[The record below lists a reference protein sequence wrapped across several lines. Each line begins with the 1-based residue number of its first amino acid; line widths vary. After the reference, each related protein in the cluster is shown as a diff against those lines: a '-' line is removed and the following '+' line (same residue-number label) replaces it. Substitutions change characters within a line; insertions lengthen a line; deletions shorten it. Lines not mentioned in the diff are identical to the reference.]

1 MILLFLFCGIS
12 IGEYSIAIQPLGP
25 FDSSMI
31 NLMIPEIKSQFDN
44 PKIVVL
50 KPISL
55 PIKAYYKPRSRY
67 RAEILLEFLDSLRN
81 FRYTKIIG
89 LTQTDIS
96 TTKGSYEDWG
106 IFGLGAIS
114 AGPCIVSTYRLKKNA
129 TEKEFN
135 QRFCKVVIH
144 ELGHTFGL
152 DHCPAETCIMTD
164 YKGTIKSL
172 DKSEKDFCAKCSQLI
187 KKTIMFLSAGEN
199 AADKMNAKSNRL
211 GRNIFRTRDF
221 R

>member
-1 MILLFLFCGIS
+1 MKIKKSTRTISQASRLPLILLLLLFGIS
-12 IGEYSIAIQPLGP
+12 FGEYSIAIQQLGP
-25 FDSSMI
+25 FDSSLI
-31 NLMIPEIKSQFDN
+31 NLVIPEIKSQFDN
-44 PKIVVL
+44 PKIIVL

-55 PIKAYYKPRSRY
+55 PSKAYYKPRNRY
-67 RAEILLEFLDSLRN
+67 RAEILLEFLDSLRSN
-81 FRYTKIIG
+81 RYTRILG

-114 AGPCIVSTYRLKKNA
+114 AGPCVVSSQRLRKNA
-129 TEKEFN
+129 TESEFK

-172 DKSEKDFCAKCSQLI
+172 DISKMHFCAKCSQLI
-187 KKTIMFLSAGEN
+187 KRAILFLSAG
-199 AADKMNAKSNRL
+199 
-211 GRNIFRTRDF
+211 
-221 R
+221 